1 MNRSILIVI
10 CDFIITSM
18 IYLNGGF
25 SAIESPFQDGGGATI
40 DRSTVDLIVT
50 RLEQQ
55 QVELENARKALL
67 EASARAGKN
76 EHQAKELERI
86 TGELANTRSKLEF
99 MERRARLNR
108 NDSGPMSAS
117 DLQKEL
123 EEEIR
128 RKNQAQARAEQMQS
142 ELKSSLENLR
152 RTDRSL
158 SDAMKELASRSSSLE
173 KTQNRLAQA
182 TGEAAR
188 LSERLSTREAELA
201 RSARDLTAVRTT
213 LATVRTDAQNYRQ
226 KLNTAENDLAFLRGR
241 SNAMEKELAATRDE
255 LTSSQKNIQI
265 RDVELAAARTRLENM
280 QSVLKNAVND
290 LSRTRSQLAG
300 ETAKRTQAQND
311 LAKLRGDYNAVSTK
325 LQTAENKLRSDVLTR
340 YSNAAVKV
348 QHNIREKR
356 LLLDH
361 NDKGELY
368 LPLTSINGKTYAV
381 TALRTLTG
389 SDSNSSLLSD
399 VVELKYLASA
409 ADGKTASSVQQLKG
423 PIYVANAD
431 CRIAFIEVPGR
442 QVKPLEILTRDQLKA
457 RGIQDLYL
465 FKVNSFGKDSTLLDS
480 RCSMSFDSDDEYLY
494 IRNGAR
500 VSSELKADI
509 GDLVLTKQGE
519 LVGIV
524 VALENFDFARQQEA
538 RCFVFNSL
546 PEIGKLPVVPL
557 TKPAGQQM
565 YRDFSD
571 KLNFFLEQARPL
583 DNKKRHR

>member
-25 SAIESPFQDGGGATI
+25 SAIESPFRDGGGATI
-40 DRSTVDLIVT
+40 DRSTVDLIIT

-55 QVELENARKALL
+55 QLELENTRKALL
-67 EASARAGKN
+67 EAAGKAGKS
-76 EHQAKELERI
+76 EQQAKELERI

-99 MERRARLNR
+99 MERRARLTR
-108 NDSGPMSAS
+108 NDSGPMSAG

-123 EEEIR
+123 EEEIK
-128 RKNQAQARAEQMQS
+128 RKNQAQARFEQMQA
-142 ELKSSLENLR
+142 ELKSSQENLR

-158 SDAMKELASRSSSLE
+158 SDAMQELASRSSSLE
-173 KTQNRLAQA
+173 KTRDQLTRA

-188 LSERLSTREAELA
+188 LSERLTTREAELA
-201 RSARDLTAVRTT
+201 RSARDLNAVRTS
-213 LATVRTDAQNYRQ
+213 LATARTDVQSYRQ

-280 QSVLKNAVND
+280 QNVLKNAVND

-311 LAKLRGDYNAVSTK
+311 LAKLQGDYKAVSTK

-340 YSNAAVKV
+340 YSGAAVKV

-361 NDKGELY
+361 NENGELY

-389 SDSNSSLLSD
+389 SDSSISSLND
-399 VVELKYLASA
+399 VVELKYLVSA
-409 ADGKTASSVQQLKG
+409 ADGKTAPAVQQIKG
-423 PIYVANAD
+423 PIRVGTAD
-431 CRIAFIEVPGR
+431 CRIAFLEIPGSR
-442 QVKPLEILTRDQLKA
+442 VQPLEILTREQLKA

-519 LVGIV
+519 LAGIV

-546 PEIGKLPVVPL
+546 PEISKLPAIPL
-557 TKPAGQQM
+557 TKPAGQSM

-583 DNKKRHR
+583 DAKKRRR